1 MPEESGANSDGEQS
15 GENARSQRRNN
26 NYYGFNTQ
34 RPRNSVEGLEELTL
48 IKKSKTP
55 ALDLKKVKEAIQSK
69 VKQEARDGFLAAAL
83 LDGGLTQ
90 ITSSSRSSQQGG
102 RSTPLTRPDKT
113 SDEFKLNGTFSTM
126 LYDAGGVQAAH
137 GQL

>member
-1 MPEESGANSDGEQS
+1 MRLICLYPNGLAE
-15 GENARSQRRNN
+15 RSEASN
-26 NYYGFNTQ
+26 NYYNTE
-34 RPRNSVEGLEELTL
+34 RPRNTVVGLVNLTL
-48 IKKSKTP
+48 ISHSRTP
-55 ALDLKKVKEAIQSK
+55 GLDLKKVKEAIQSK
-69 VKQEARDGFLAAAL
+69 VKQEARDGFLAVAL

-90 ITSSSRSSQQGG
+90 TMPSSGLSQQGG
-102 RSTPLTRPDKT
+102 RPTLPTRPDKT